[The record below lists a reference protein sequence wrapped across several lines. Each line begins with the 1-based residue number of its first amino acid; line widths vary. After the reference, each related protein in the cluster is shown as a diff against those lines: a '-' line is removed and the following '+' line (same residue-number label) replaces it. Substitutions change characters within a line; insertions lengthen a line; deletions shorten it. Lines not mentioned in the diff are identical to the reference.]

1 MRMSYSRFWLDA
13 RNLHECVEG
22 DLRTVERQGEQ
33 GFMLVGLIV
42 AIFVILL
49 VISVAAPKMAQ
60 ELRREREVE
69 ALHRGNQYVRAI
81 QLYYRKNNTYPAS
94 MDALAKGT
102 PVKYLRQ
109 QYVDPFTGKSDWRL
123 IHVGEAKTTV
133 KGFFGQPLT
142 GLAPGLGS
150 ASGLASPGAA
160 GAGAAGSN
168 SAFGSSS
175 GSSFG
180 SSSGSSFG
188 SSSGSSGFSSSS
200 SSGSSAFGSTS
211 STGTSTGSTAGTGT
225 SGTGAATAGTDNSG
239 STSNG
244 TGSNS
249 TLGSAAG
256 IASQSSGGFSG
267 GGAPFVGVGIPKEG
281 TSIVVLN
288 EQTSYNT
295 WEFIYDPRIEQ
306 MKAAAALQGGGSQ
319 GLGSASGISSGVGG
333 AGSTSGFGSSGSS
346 GFGSSSGS
354 SFGSSSGS
362 SFGSS
367 SGSSFGSSPS
377 SGTQGT
383 GTTTPTTTPQQQQ

>member
-168 SAFGSSS
+168 SA
-175 GSSFG
+175 FG